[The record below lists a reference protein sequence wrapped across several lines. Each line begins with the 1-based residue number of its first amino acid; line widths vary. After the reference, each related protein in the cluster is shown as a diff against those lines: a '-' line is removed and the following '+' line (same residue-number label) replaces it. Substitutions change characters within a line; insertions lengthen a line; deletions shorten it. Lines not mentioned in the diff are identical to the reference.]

1 MWMLYT
7 TNIVIMYVQK
17 IAQSIENHQNYATY
31 QFYLTQ

>member
-1 MWMLYT
+1 
-7 TNIVIMYVQK
+7 MYVQK